1 MNENACINGSHSHAC
16 ALVGY
21 QIETI
26 AIVTNFLLSRCLG
39 HRGFYS
45 TNEISRSVDERR
57 FESWRPAIPVTLS
70 CNFPSAG
77 PLCGLRGLNIT
88 PKFPPFVSRPST
100 TSHLIR
106 LSLPAGLKKVLRLPC
121 PVITVWARKG
131 IRKKESSLKALDSP
145 LIAKEMQRKSGRNAT
160 SREGEDPFPAVFLE
174 EREK

>member
-1 MNENACINGSHSHAC
+1 MNTDSKLFQLPYPIPVFC
-16 ALVGY
+16 LLL
-21 QIETI
+21 Q
-26 AIVTNFLLSRCLG
+26 VTNFPLSRCLG

-45 TNEISRSVDERR
+45 TNEIPRSVDERR

-106 LSLPAGLKKVLRLPC
+106 LSLPAGLKVTKRSFTFLTLSSKYFQSLAALLPEHSC
-121 PVITVWARKG
+121 TV
-131 IRKKESSLKALDSP
+131 
-145 LIAKEMQRKSGRNAT
+145 
-160 SREGEDPFPAVFLE
+160 
-174 EREK
+174 